1 MIKILAFSNTNNLF
15 SCFISLVYSL
25 ITQKDLTMHART
37 LLREFLEVE
46 VGFLN
51 IYLQVP
57 ATDSGT

>member
-1 MIKILAFSNTNNLF
+1 
-15 SCFISLVYSL
+15 
-25 ITQKDLTMHART
+25 MHART

-46 VGFLN
+46 IGFLN